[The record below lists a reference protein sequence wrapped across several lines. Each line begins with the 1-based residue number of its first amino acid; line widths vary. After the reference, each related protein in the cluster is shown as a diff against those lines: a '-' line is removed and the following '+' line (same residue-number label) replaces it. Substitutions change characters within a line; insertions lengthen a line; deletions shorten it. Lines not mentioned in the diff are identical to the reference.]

1 MYHHSFIRTFSPLC
15 LCVTN
20 RTFTENSSFVS
31 LYLSTFLF
39 LLFCFVLLKQP
50 VSDDS
55 VVRSWTKMN
64 FIFLLR
70 RRRLALVTCF
80 LCGINNKG
88 NLFFKVKNCLIT
100 IIPIKKWSIF
110 RTISL
115 RKFFF
120 FPLFARCALI
130 SSLYLTSA
138 MFCSSRE
145 SQKSFS
151 GKFFTKLPSNY
162 IHYVQ

>member
-1 MYHHSFIRTFSPLC
+1 
-15 LCVTN
+15 
-20 RTFTENSSFVS
+20 
-31 LYLSTFLF
+31 
-39 LLFCFVLLKQP
+39 
-50 VSDDS
+50 
-55 VVRSWTKMN
+55 MN

-110 RTISL
+110 CTISL
-115 RKFFF
+115 RKFYF
-120 FPLFARCALI
+120 FPLSARCALT

-151 GKFFTKLPSNY
+151 GKKKSSQNY
-162 IHYVQ
+162 LLIIYTTCNNHPVVVALIAFWLVSLNVSFPAVFRNQLTRWRKAGAVNN